1 MAQRVQAGLRRRR
14 QTSAGL
20 RMTAM
25 IDVIFLLLTFFVL
38 TAKFKSDESYLNIQ
52 MPTPSVQS
60 SAAVSG
66 AVAVKIKPAPNGC
79 RVQVDDSAELLI
91 EMPQLEE
98 GLQAAGLAY
107 LEARGR
113 RSAEFASQVDI
124 YCDELTQW
132 DAVVKVYDVLYRMGA
147 RQITFVHTEQ

>member
-1 MAQRVQAGLRRRR
+1 
-14 QTSAGL
+14 
-20 RMTAM
+20 MTAM

-38 TAKFKSDESYLNIQ
+38 TAKFKSDESYLDIQ
-52 MPTPSVQS
+52 MPVPSVQS

-66 AVAVKIKPAPNGC
+66 AVAVKIKPAGNGC
-79 RVQVDDSAELLI
+79 RIQIDDGSELLI

-98 GLQAAGLAY
+98 GLQAAGQAY

-113 RSAEFASQVDI
+113 RSPEFASQVEI
-124 YCDELTQW
+124 FCDELTQW

-147 RQITFVHTEQ
+147 RQITFVHTAQ